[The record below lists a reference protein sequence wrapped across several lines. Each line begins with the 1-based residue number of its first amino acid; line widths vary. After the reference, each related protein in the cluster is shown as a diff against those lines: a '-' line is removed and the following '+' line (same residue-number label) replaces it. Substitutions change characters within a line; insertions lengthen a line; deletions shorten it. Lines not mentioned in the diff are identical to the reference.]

1 MSQECQQWNLFDK
14 EVAAYITINGTY
26 TNTNRNMHSE
36 KHGEQDSYYGFVADR
51 VFHIEVDC
59 YRADNS
65 PDGYVAWWDDD
76 HGHKTLGKT
85 PTEVYLDLP

>member
-1 MSQECQQWNLFDK
+1 MSEFDK
-14 EVAAYITINGTY
+14 QVNSYIIKCGTY
-26 TNTNRNMHSE
+26 TNT
-36 KHGEQDSYYGFVADR
+36 
-51 VFHIEVDC
+51 IEGRDC

-65 PDGYVAWWDDD
+65 PDGYIAWWDDD